1 MTPPRTEE
9 VQSIHKLFL
18 RSREMKSEKRKL
30 MFDLKVS
37 LSLSLSVFF
46 SILLASYIIWSAV
59 LDSSDVLL
67 SYSITSL
74 A

>member
-1 MTPPRTEE
+1 
-9 VQSIHKLFL
+9 
-18 RSREMKSEKRKL
+18 MKSEKRKL